1 MSDTTGSRWLVM
13 PNVCIVRANVD
24 GESSLIRRAEIQL
37 FELVSAQYRSTIS
50 PIRAW
55 PVLRGA
61 QTSPVG
67 SVIDARVEK
76 HVARCEAFLE
86 GVSIEEQFYR
96 RPTPAMS
103 YWKKWKF
110 GPPT

>member
-1 MSDTTGSRWLVM
+1 M

-24 GESSLIRRAEIQL
+24 GESALIRRAEIQL

-67 SVIDARVEK
+67 SVIDGCALRNMS
-76 HVARCEAFLE
+76 H
-86 GVSIEEQFYR
+86 GVKPSSK
-96 RPTPAMS
+96 A
-103 YWKKWKF
+103 
-110 GPPT
+110 